1 LRVACAWLQTQPT
14 ICLPHLGCNRR
25 LRFSRNQCYQVT
37 GNQRSALCKG
47 HSFSIILEASET
59 QVFHD
64 SPNQSRRRPTQE
76 TPPRLSGDRH
86 PPLLAPNFLI
96 ASVDRRFRPL
106 TFKFR
111 LRKSFQPR
119 SRCTLA
125 SFIRMCSTRR
135 HMSATPQLLHTW

>member
-1 LRVACAWLQTQPT
+1 VSPTSACLYHTTWRTN
-14 ICLPHLGCNRR
+14 IPH
-25 LRFSRNQCYQVT
+25 VT
-37 GNQRSALCKG
+37 YVNPALATVFTLVCRSALCKG